1 MGKKLTHEEQVAIR
15 ERLLDFID
23 LHQITANKFA
33 VGAKISQSNMSR
45 MLKGQQSISE
55 STLIKISDAFDI
67 DFSDIIGG
75 KESSM
80 ADKNFRPHIPITA
93 QAGSL
98 VGIGESVTRSDCEL
112 RPVIPGFP
120 DYMATIPIHGD
131 SMEPE
136 FRNGDIL
143 AITKVDS
150 FIQWGKTYVVDTR
163 DGVVIKKLYDES
175 DGMRCVS
182 FNKDYP
188 DFVVPK
194 QDIIGVWRIVGM
206 LRLI

>member
-1 MGKKLTHEEQVAIR
+1 MGKKLTHAEQDAAR
-15 ERLLDFID
+15 DRLQNFLYS
-23 LHQITANKFA
+23 QGITVNNFA
-33 VGAKISQSNMSR
+33 KRASIATSNFSR

-55 STLIKISDAFDI
+55 NTLIKISDAFGI
-67 DFSDIIGG
+67 DFSDIIGDDN
-75 KESSM
+75 KAIVVE
-80 ADKNFRPHIPITA
+80 DLRPHIPITA

-98 VGIGESVTRSDCEL
+98 VGIGETVTRSDCEM

-120 DYMATIPIHGD
+120 SYMATIPVHGD

-136 FRNGDIL
+136 FHNGDVL

-150 FIQWGKTYVVDTR
+150 FVQWGKTYVLDTR
-163 DGVVIKKLYDES
+163 DGVVIKKLYEDES
-175 DGMRCVS
+175 GMRCVS

-194 QDIIGVWRIVGM
+194 NDVIGIWRIVGM